1 MSIGESIRKHRREK
15 QLTQTQLADMV
26 GVSESMI
33 CQLERGTKTLTVP
46 LGNQIAEALG
56 VPLLALIGQHDSEQA
71 G

>member
-1 MSIGESIRKHRREK
+1 MSIGESIRRHRMEK
-15 QLTQTQLADMV
+15 QLTQTQLADRV

-56 VPLLALIGQHDSEQA
+56 VPLLALIGQDDSEQA